1 MGRFVAVL
9 LLCAAATS
17 VVQAQNQSIKPMRVP
32 AGSVLTFY
40 LQTRLNSSDSRN
52 AVDLLPR
59 GTQLAVKILEPID
72 SATNRDGSEFRGFVT
87 VPVASPAGVVIH
99 ADAEVKGLF
108 ALLRS
113 KSHPDGFRYEL
124 LITEI
129 NDSGRSFRL
138 TASLNASFLDVP
150 GQPSSKGNVPSK
162 AAGPIAENADAS
174 VHR

>member
-1 MGRFVAVL
+1 MGRFLAVL
-9 LLCAAATS
+9 SLCVAAAS
-17 VVQAQNQSIKPMRVP
+17 VVQSQSQSIKPMRVP

-40 LQTRLNSSDSRN
+40 LQTRLNSSDRN
-52 AVDLLPR
+52 AVDLLPK
-59 GTQLAVKILEPID
+59 GTQLAVKILGPID

-87 VPVASPAGVVIH
+87 IPVASTAGVVIH
-99 ADAEVKGLF
+99 RDAEVKGLF

-150 GQPSSKGNVPSK
+150 TQSSSKGNEPSK
-162 AAGPIAENADAS
+162 PSGPIAENADAS
-174 VHR
+174 FPR

>member
-1 MGRFVAVL
+1 MVRFLAVL
-9 LLCAAATS
+9 LLCVAATS
-17 VVQAQNQSIKPMRVP
+17 VVQAQNPNIKPMRVP
-32 AGSVLTFY
+32 AGSILTFY
-40 LQTRLNSSDSRN
+40 LQTRLNSSDRS
-52 AVDLLPR
+52 AVDLLPK
-59 GTQLAVKILEPID
+59 GTQLAVKILGPID

-150 GQPSSKGNVPSK
+150 AQPSSKGNEPSK
-162 AAGPIAENADAS
+162 ASGPIAENANTS
-174 VHR
+174 LHR

>member
-9 LLCAAATS
+9 FLCAAATS
-17 VVQAQNQSIKPMRVP
+17 VVQAQNQSIKPIRVP

-40 LQTRLNSSDSRN
+40 LQTRLNSSDRN

-87 VPVASPAGVVIH
+87 VPVESPAGVVIH

-108 ALLRS
+108 VLLRS

-138 TASLNASFLDVP
+138 TASLNASFLDAP
-150 GQPSSKGNVPSK
+150 AQPSSQENEPLR
-162 AAGPIAENADAS
+162 AAGPIAENANAS

>member
-1 MGRFVAVL
+1 MGRFLAVL
-9 LLCAAATS
+9 SLCVVTAS
-17 VVQAQNQSIKPMRVP
+17 VAQAQSQSVKPMRVP
-32 AGSVLTFY
+32 AGSILTFY
-40 LQTRLNSSDSRN
+40 LQTRLNSSDRN

-59 GTQLAVKILEPID
+59 GTQLAVKILGPID
-72 SATNRDGSEFRGFVT
+72 SAKNRDGSEFRGFVT
-87 VPVASPAGVVIH
+87 IPVASPAGVVIH

-150 GQPSSKGNVPSK
+150 AQRSVTENEPSNAAVPTAENGDPSSP
-162 AAGPIAENADAS
+162 
-174 VHR
+174 R